1 MYPRLWEH
9 AGVSARE
16 LVSRLI
22 DLALRRGRER
32 AALRR
37 SITP

>member
-1 MYPRLWEH
+1 MYPKLWTLSGLSPR
-9 AGVSARE
+9 A

-22 DLALRRGRER
+22 DLALERAKQR

-37 SITP
+37 SM